1 MPDEEEIHRNKFPN
15 KTYITPQV
23 PTLEG
28 PLRIASKVIDS
39 EGAYYAKV
47 KNEIVLRRT
56 PSARIEIIA
65 KFLEDDRKLTV
76 LTIQQ
81 FNGNNG

>member
-15 KTYITPQV
+15 KIYISPQV

-47 KNEIVLRRT
+47 KNEIVLRD
-56 PSARIEIIA
+56 
-65 KFLEDDRKLTV
+65 KHF
-76 LTIQQ
+76 
-81 FNGNNG
+81 